1 MEIQA
6 ENPSPSR
13 ILVPLGVVT
22 LTPRAL
28 TVLTVREA
36 ELLELLDRHRCCNW
50 GEAADGYGAE
60 NNQSLRDG
68 GRVVSIYRV
77 GGRPR
82 LRVETQIHA
91 STRVA
96 LLEEP

>member
-1 MEIQA
+1 MESQA
-6 ENPSPSR
+6 EIPSPSR

-22 LTPRAL
+22 LTPR
-28 TVLTVREA
+28 TVMVLSVREA
-36 ELLELLDRHRCCNW
+36 DLLELLDRHRAGDW
-50 GEAADGYGAE
+50 GEATDDYGAE
-60 NNQSLRDG
+60 NEQSLRDG

-91 STRVA
+91 STGVA